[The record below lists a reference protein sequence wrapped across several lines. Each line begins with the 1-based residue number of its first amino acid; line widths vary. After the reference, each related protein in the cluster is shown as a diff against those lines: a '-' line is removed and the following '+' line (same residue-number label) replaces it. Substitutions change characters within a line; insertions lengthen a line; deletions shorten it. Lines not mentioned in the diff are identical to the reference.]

1 MTNRLAGL
9 KANASDIAIFGQ
21 VSDYQEVRK
30 LTEDIAINAE
40 NTKATVSKVSQGL
53 KS

>member
-40 NTKATVSKVSQGL
+40 KYKGYGEQGVASL